1 MNVMNEE
8 QKNTG
13 ETEMNEASEQQ
24 ENNVQEQAGTAAA
37 AEAGP
42 DYAAMYQ
49 EMNDKF
55 LRLYADFE
63 NLKKRTARER
73 LEYVK
78 TAGQDVFLAI
88 LPVLDDL
95 DRAEK
100 SIDSA
105 TDVQA
110 LREGVDLIF
119 KKMRNVLQSKGLA
132 EMQVM
137 GEDFNPDIHD
147 AIAQIPAPA
156 AELKGKIIDCA
167 EKGYTLNGAVIRVP
181 KVVVGQ

>member
-1 MNVMNEE
+1 MNEVPE
-8 QKNTG
+8 QGDSN
-13 ETEMNEASEQQ
+13 A
-24 ENNVQEQAGTAAA
+24 QEQDTTAAA

-42 DYAAMYQ
+42 DYEAMYQ

-100 SIDSA
+100 SIESA
-105 TDVQA
+105 ADVQA

-132 EMQVM
+132 EMQVI

-156 AELKGKIIDCA
+156 AEQKGKIIDCA
-167 EKGYTLNGAVIRVP
+167 EKGYTLNGSVIRVP